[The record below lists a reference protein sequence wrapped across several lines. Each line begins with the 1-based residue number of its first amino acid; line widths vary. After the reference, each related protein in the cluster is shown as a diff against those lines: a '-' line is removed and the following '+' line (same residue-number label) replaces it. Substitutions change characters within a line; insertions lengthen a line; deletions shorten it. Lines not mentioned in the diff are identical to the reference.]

1 MCDNQT
7 NRSRGISD
15 NTAFTAAC
23 SVLQTMSVSSSRRY
37 RYARDSN
44 TVYIFGNSY
53 FTFQCKFL
61 QLVNRA
67 FWQLERMFTSA
78 PSLSE
83 TDNSSCKLTTSTN
96 HWIVDKAMVE
106 HKTKGFLTTAVR

>member
-37 RYARDSN
+37 RYSRDSN
-44 TVYIFGNSY
+44 TNIQLLYKIFKSAL
-53 FTFQCKFL
+53 FQL
-61 QLVNRA
+61 L
-67 FWQLERMFTSA
+67 L
-78 PSLSE
+78 P
-83 TDNSSCKLTTSTN
+83 
-96 HWIVDKAMVE
+96 
-106 HKTKGFLTTAVR
+106 

>member
-37 RYARDSN
+37 RNTRDSN
-44 TVYIFGNSY
+44 SSLQKPQISIGLFWLLTEQLCAASERLSY
-53 FTFQCKFL
+53 
-61 QLVNRA
+61 
-67 FWQLERMFTSA
+67 
-78 PSLSE
+78 
-83 TDNSSCKLTTSTN
+83 
-96 HWIVDKAMVE
+96 
-106 HKTKGFLTTAVR
+106 

>member
-7 NRSRGISD
+7 NSSRGISD

-44 TVYIFGNSY
+44 TLFQFTINLILLSRYLNLNFIFL
-53 FTFQCKFL
+53 K
-61 QLVNRA
+61 
-67 FWQLERMFTSA
+67 
-78 PSLSE
+78 
-83 TDNSSCKLTTSTN
+83 
-96 HWIVDKAMVE
+96 
-106 HKTKGFLTTAVR
+106 